1 MAKEPSKTGA
11 KRGRPPK
18 IRPQEEELPLGPASQ
33 EEDAARKAHHRPISS
48 AEETPENSLEEV
60 MPVPAATPQEVILKE
75 MNIKPGELP
84 EDIDEEELPPVS
96 SQEMA
101 NALDTSILQAKGI
114 HELNEM
120 ARELGIE
127 NFGTLKKHELIFQI
141 LQRNARRSGV
151 IISDGV
157 LEVLPDGFGFL
168 RSQTFNYLPCPE
180 DIYVSPSQIRRFNL
194 QTGNLVTHPL
204 SQR

>member
-1 MAKEPSKTGA
+1 MKVNGFKLARIKAG
-11 KRGRPPK
+11 
-18 IRPQEEELPLGPASQ
+18 LSQ
-33 EEDAARKAHHRPISS
+33 EEAAARKAHYRPTSP

-60 MPVPAATPQEVILKE
+60 MPVSAATPQEVILKE

-84 EDIDEEELPPVS
+84 EDVDEEELPPVS

-101 NALDTSILQAKGI
+101 NALDTSILQSKGI

-141 LQRNARRSGV
+141 LQRNARHHGNK
-151 IISDGV
+151 IS
-157 LEVLPDGFGFL
+157 
-168 RSQTFNYLPCPE
+168 
-180 DIYVSPSQIRRFNL
+180 
-194 QTGNLVTHPL
+194 
-204 SQR
+204 

>member
-1 MAKEPSKTGA
+1 VDVLQKFVRK
-11 KRGRPPK
+11 KRVASR
-18 IRPQEEELPLGPASQ
+18 PASQ
-33 EEDAARKAHHRPISS
+33 EEDAARKAPPRPISS

-151 IISDGV
+151 IISDGSYWRFYPMV
-157 LEVLPDGFGFL
+157 LAFYALKPLTTCLVRKIFMFLLL
-168 RSQTFNYLPCPE
+168 RSAL
-180 DIYVSPSQIRRFNL
+180 
-194 QTGNLVTHPL
+194 
-204 SQR
+204 